1 MYLEG
6 RATGIETGGRGNAE
20 MSDDTLAN
28 ALAWLRHTHPVSE
41 RFGRLVRA
49 TDLSGKA
56 INCWMHLLPDTI
68 LTLMPFVEAGAKVRV
83 GACNPDSTNDRV
95 VAHLRENGVE
105 VFPSRG
111 ASADA
116 YQAALARFAAE
127 PADAICDMGGEL
139 IEATLRGGHTVSGAL
154 EATTT
159 GLHRLDGLPL
169 SFPVFDW
176 NSIRLKDALHNR
188 YHVGDETWPAFS
200 AITGITLFGRSVL
213 VIGFGPVGR
222 GVAERARNLGA
233 VVQVA
238 ERDPVRALEA
248 QHFGCQVVTLERG
261 LSQCAIVVTATG
273 LDGILGEQNLAHAQP
288 GAVLFNVGHSN
299 REIDVPWLDVHPRTA
314 MNAHIERFD
323 LSHGP
328 IYLLNRGS
336 MVNLAYDGGFAASDA
351 FDPFSAVMLA
361 GLHWILTGGPAAIG
375 PGLHPFPADL
385 EREVALETAR
395 HRGSAA

>member
-1 MYLEG
+1 
-6 RATGIETGGRGNAE
+6 
-20 MSDDTLAN
+20 MSEETLAN

-41 RFGRLVRA
+41 SFGRRVRA
-49 TDLSGKA
+49 TDLTGRT

-68 LTLMPFVEAGAKVRV
+68 LTLMPFVEAGATVRV
-83 GACNPDSTNDRV
+83 GACNPDSTNDTV
-95 VAHLRENGVE
+95 VAYLRGNGVE

-111 ASADA
+111 ASADE
-116 YQAALARFAAE
+116 YQTALARFAAA
-127 PADAICDMGGEL
+127 PADALCDMGGEL
-139 IEATLRGGHTVSGAL
+139 IEATVRQGRAVAGAL

-200 AITGITLFGRSVL
+200 AITGITLFGRTVL
-213 VIGFGPVGR
+213 VVGFGPVGR

-233 VVQVA
+233 VVRIV

-248 QHFGCQVVTLERG
+248 QHFGCQVVPLEQG
-261 LSQCAIVVTATG
+261 LAQCAVVVTATG
-273 LDGILGEQNLAHAQP
+273 LNGVLGERNLGHAHP
-288 GAVLFNVGHSN
+288 GTVLFNVGHSN
-299 REIDVPWLDVHPRTA
+299 REIDVPWLEIHPRTA
-314 MNAHIERFD
+314 MKAHVDRYD
-323 LSHGP
+323 LAHGP
-328 IYLLNRGS
+328 VYLLNRGS

-361 GLHWILTGGPAAIG
+361 GLHWILTGGAAG
-375 PGLHPFPADL
+375 KATGLHPYPADL
-385 EREVALETAR
+385 EREIATETAR
-395 HRGSAA
+395 YRGGA